1 MDARTHQA
9 IAHVRLPFSAAG
21 GPFLRVATIA
31 AAALFL
37 IAWWQRDALPPPAR
51 LDAALQAEPVQL
63 PTDRPPFQTTV
74 GGIQYSIRPL
84 YTYDLY
90 GLVVSKHDTD
100 AWWDVVHEAWND
112 RINVADLCVIWGANA
127 VSGSYRGL
135 EFSNLSTSCWLH
147 SAGDPPGFDVTAW
160 SNNHLLSDDPAISR
174 ALKRVRVGDQVHF
187 RGYLAEYSHDTGFK
201 FRRGTSISR
210 MDKGDGACETVYA
223 TDIEIIHRGN
233 AGWRFTFWLA
243 LVSLVAAVATRTA
256 LALRGDRPMRPHD
269 VAGPRASDLALRA
282 GSPPSHTRVAPL
294 SLDER
299 AQMFAQLASLEGAG
313 VPVAQAFASL
323 PMARSGERQVVA
335 MRRYLLRQGIASA
348 GERSGL
354 FTAIEARL
362 VGAACAVGS
371 PQRVYQRLSD
381 VYVAR
386 ARVVAKLKAQMLLPA
401 FILLFALMVRPLPA
415 LAAGVI
421 GAGGYLLSLAKSLIV
436 IWLVAYGLSRWLTL
450 ARVRGTPLPWPGLRW
465 VPLVG
470 AFVVRQ
476 NVRDFLESLG
486 LMLEGGIPM
495 FEALPLALQTVTEPS
510 LRDDLERVAQNVT
523 AGSPLAR
530 ALAGSSFP
538 DYATEA
544 DRAIS
549 FINTGEGSGTLPDM
563 LLRHA
568 AMETVAIEER
578 YALVAKM
585 LPEIC
590 YWGAMACAG
599 AAVLGAF
606 L

>member
-1 MDARTHQA
+1 MDAGTHQA
-9 IAHVRLPFSAAG
+9 IPHVRLPSKAAG
-21 GPFLRVATIA
+21 SPFLRIATYA

-51 LDAALQAEPVQL
+51 LDAALLAEPVQL

-74 GGIQYSIRPL
+74 GGIQYTIRPL

-100 AWWDVVHEAWND
+100 VWWDMVHDVWND

-127 VSGSYRGL
+127 ASGSYRGF

-147 SAGDPPGFDVTAW
+147 SAGDPPGFDLTAW
-160 SNNHLLSDDPAISR
+160 ANNHLLSDDPAISR

-187 RGYLAEYSHDTGFK
+187 RGYLAEYSHDTGVK
-201 FRRGTSISR
+201 FHRGTSVSR
-210 MDKGDGACETVYA
+210 LDTGDGACETVYA
-223 TDIEIIHRGN
+223 TDVEIIRRGN
-233 AGWRFTFWLA
+233 SGWRFTFWLA
-243 LVSLVAAVATRTA
+243 LVSLIAAVAARMVV
-256 LALRGDRPMRPHD
+256 ALRSEGPQRPRD
-269 VAGPRASDLALRA
+269 DAGPRALDLALRA
-282 GSPPSHTRVAPL
+282 RSGPTPRTRVAPL

-299 AQMFAQLASLEGAG
+299 AQMFAQLASPEGAG
-313 VPVAQAFASL
+313 VPVGQAFASL
-323 PMARSGERQVVA
+323 QIAGSGTRQVVA
-335 MRRYLLRQGIASA
+335 MRKYLLRQGIAAA

-354 FTAIEARL
+354 FTTIEARL
-362 VGAACAVGS
+362 VGAACAAGS
-371 PQRVYQRLSD
+371 PERVYRRLAE

-401 FILLFALMVRPLPA
+401 FILLFALLVRPLP
-415 LAAGVI
+415 
-421 GAGGYLLSLAKSLIV
+421 
-436 IWLVAYGLSRWLTL
+436 R
-450 ARVRGTPLPWPGLRW
+450 PGLRW

-486 LMLEGGIPM
+486 LMLEGGVPM
-495 FEALPLALQTVTEPS
+495 FEALPLALQTVTEPA
-510 LRDDLERVAQNVT
+510 LRDDLERVAQRVM
-523 AGSPLAR
+523 AGCPLAR

-544 DRAIS
+544 NRAIS
-549 FINTGEGSGTLPDM
+549 FINAGEGSGTLPEM

-568 AMETVAIEER
+568 AMETAAIEVR
-578 YALVAKM
+578 YALVAKL
-585 LPEIC
+585 LPDIL

-599 AAVLGAF
+599 VAVLGAF
-606 L
+606 V